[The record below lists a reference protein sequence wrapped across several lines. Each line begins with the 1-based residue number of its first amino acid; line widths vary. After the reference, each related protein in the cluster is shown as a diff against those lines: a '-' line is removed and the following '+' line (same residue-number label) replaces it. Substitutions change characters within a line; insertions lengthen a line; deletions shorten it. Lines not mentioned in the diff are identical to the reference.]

1 MKNKSII
8 ILTVLALI
16 TIAGCHSNVKVESL
30 VFNHEDEI
38 VRNGDFI
45 TLADRRIFAVM
56 AFMNACGYDD
66 KASGQEMYPVRLKV
80 RQIINEKLKNY
91 PEELERWKK
100 YYKKNIN
107 ASFIALDFALSFN
120 DDYPFRR
127 IRPDSEIG
135 YSFAEWRL
143 SDLPDVLN
151 EFWEKMELE
160 QVWEQVK
167 PDYIEAINRYDF
179 DLMAKQLSFVWEY
192 LKMQRKDSYTFVSV
206 PDLLNKRYYAIAS
219 QYENYRY
226 AVESPGANTFSLN
239 VHEYLHSVVNPMMN
253 IKYSNNR
260 NKLDKYYQAGK
271 DMPLAK
277 SYQHR
282 IGYAAECL
290 VRALDHRI
298 GVLMTEDP
306 ALIKI
311 HNRRINNLT
320 IDGLLFVKPFYD
332 LLIEFEESEMNFE
345 QFLPVML
352 ERLPDYDDFLPVL
365 RQLEIAY
372 YNYK

>member
-1 MKNKSII
+1 MKNKSIVIIIVLFLI
-8 ILTVLALI
+8 ILT
-16 TIAGCHSNVKVESL
+16 GCHSNVKVEPL

-66 KASGQEMYPVRLKV
+66 KASGQEMYPVRLEV
-80 RQIINEKLKNY
+80 RQIINEKVKNY
-91 PEELERWKK
+91 PDELERWKK

-107 ASFIALDFALSFN
+107 TSFIALDFALSLN

-143 SDLPDVLN
+143 RNLPDVLN

-167 PDYIEAINRYDF
+167 PDYIATINKYDF

-192 LKMQRKDSYTFVSV
+192 LRMQRKDNYTFVSV
-206 PDLLNKRYYAIAS
+206 PDLLNQRYNAIAS

-226 AVESPGANTFSLN
+226 AVESPGANGFGLN
-239 VHEYLHSVVNPMMN
+239 VHEYLHSVVNPMLN
-253 IKYSNNR
+253 RKYSEQQK
-260 NKLDKYYQAGK
+260 KLDKYYKAGK

-282 IGYAAECL
+282 VGYAAECL

-298 GVLMTEDP
+298 GVLMTDET
-306 ALIKI
+306 ASINN
-311 HNRRINNLT
+311 HNRRVTNLT
-320 IDGLLFVKPFYD
+320 IDGLFLVKPFYD
-332 LLIEFEESEMNFE
+332 LLIEFEENEMNFE
-345 QFLPVML
+345 QFLPIML
-352 ERLPDYDDFLPVL
+352 EKLPDYDDFLPIL
-365 RQLEIAY
+365 KKEEISY
-372 YNYK
+372 YNY